1 MDKEKWFNAKDELF
15 LKVRDIVNKYDLEML
30 LIYTPEYE
38 YDSEVIEI
46 LDKCRYVDAS
56 DMDNEIKYMI
66 DELKEIFH
74 YWFGSNFT
82 DENLKEMAKELIE
95 LFSN

>member
-1 MDKEKWFNAKDELF
+1 MDKENWFNAEDELF
-15 LKVRDIVNKYDLEML
+15 LKVRDIINKYDLELFIAFQM
-30 LIYTPEYE
+30 PENE

-46 LDKCRYVDAS
+46 LNKCRYVYVP
-56 DMDNEIKYMI
+56 DMDEEKYMI

-82 DENLKEMAKELIE
+82 DENLKEMAEELIE

>member
-1 MDKEKWFNAKDELF
+1 MNKENWFNAKDELF

-30 LIYTPEYE
+30 LIYTPENE

-46 LDKCRYVDAS
+46 LNKCRYVYVP
-56 DMDNEIKYMI
+56 DMDEEKYMI
-66 DELKEIFH
+66 DELKEIFR

-95 LFSN
+95 LFNN